1 MLNLRR
7 VDIHCHDAAEVPPFK
22 LLEAIAAGATEKSD
36 GSRHVGIESGPKN
49 ARQQLCLPHMRQGH
63 VRLVVA
69 QWNLEPGIRHVA
81 ERKGVERP
89 ALARLLGRGGFMP
102 GRSNGS
108 LGLQGVQ
115 LTHQLPQAGPP
126 LFVEEGGVR
135 LCNLAHHVARSRI
148 CLARSLSAGGADRAE
163 SNVVNCAPSSAMKTA
178 NRLAGSVALALSLMR
193 CLLPGGSK
201 KLSPAL

>member
-1 MLNLRR
+1 M
-7 VDIHCHDAAEVPPFK
+7 
-22 LLEAIAAGATEKSD
+22 
-36 GSRHVGIESGPKN
+36 
-49 ARQQLCLPHMRQGH
+49 
-63 VRLVVA
+63 RLVVA

-102 GRSNGS
+102 GRSNGP

-115 LTHQLPQAGPP
+115 LTHHLPQAGPP
-126 LFVEEGGVR
+126 LFVEEGGIR
-135 LCNLAHHVARSRI
+135 FCNLAHH
-148 CLARSLSAGGADRAE
+148 
-163 SNVVNCAPSSAMKTA
+163 VNCAPSSAMKTA
-178 NRLAGSVALALSLMR
+178 NRLAGSVALAFSLMR